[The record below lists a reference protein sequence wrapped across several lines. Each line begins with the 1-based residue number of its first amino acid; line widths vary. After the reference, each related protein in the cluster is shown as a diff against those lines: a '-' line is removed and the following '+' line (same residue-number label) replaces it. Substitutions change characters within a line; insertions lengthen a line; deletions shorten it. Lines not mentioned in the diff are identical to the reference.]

1 MKVNDFID
9 IDTLTYKWDFIW
21 SVPEFVRLKDCKQNL
36 RWHSEGNV
44 DKHVIKVCENMIT
57 ILKSHYSFKS
67 VEAKT
72 VLMIAALF
80 HDIGKG
86 TTTFFKEKDQNWHSY
101 GHEIESERITREMLS
116 DEDPFLID
124 SVCKL
129 VRYHMEPM
137 DIKKSKNKIQKLF
150 ELAVK
155 VYGGATNQF
164 LSVSKSYCSNLSML
178 LILKLAD
185 IMGSEPSDIKSRD
198 EDILFID
205 KLMRFAETASISE
218 TFPHVYKE
226 LINIDNLLDK

>member
-9 IDTLTYKWDFIW
+9 IDTLEYKWGAIEQI
-21 SVPEFVRLKDCKQNL
+21 PEFQKLKGCKQSTK
-36 RWHSEGNV
+36 WHKEGDVWAHTN
-44 DKHVIKVCENMIT
+44 KVCENMIT

-80 HDIGKG
+80 HDVGKG

-137 DIKKSKNKIQKLF
+137 DIKKSKNKIQKVF

>member
-9 IDTLTYKWDFIW
+9 IDTLEYKWGAIEQI
-21 SVPEFVRLKDCKQNL
+21 PEFQKLKECKQSTI
-36 RWHSEGNV
+36 WHKEG
-44 DKHVIKVCENMIT
+44 DAWTHTKKVCENMIT

-137 DIKKSKNKIQKLF
+137 DIKKSKNKIQKVF